1 MNVIYECEA
10 YGVAPPQGKY
20 IMMTCQNTTHTLSWF
35 GGQSLTPPP
44 NLGGFTCC
52 GLAINGTYYSVN
64 GDVTNHNIDS
74 TYDIVNG
81 NVTNYVTNNNTNVT
95 NYFTDMSSNVTNYV
109 TNDNTNVTNYVTDMS
124 SNVTTYTS
132 NTNVTNYFTNNT
144 TSNHLSDLSSNSN
157 VTNYFTNNTLTT
169 YLSQFIS
176 SDNYSEYALIMSGVS
191 LLISITLVIVSMVI
205 SCRNCAD
212 SRALRYMMYNRTP
225 NPQIPIRVT

>member
-1 MNVIYECEA
+1 MNIIYDCEA
-10 YGVAPPQGKY
+10 YGVEPPQEKY
-20 IMMTCQNTTHTLSWF
+20 IMLICESGIQTYTWF
-35 GGQSLTPPP
+35 GRRALYLHPGAIPHDQGMSYG
-44 NLGGFTCC
+44 NFVCC
-52 GLAINGTYYSVN
+52 GLTLNVTSYSDN
-64 GDVTNHNIDS
+64 S
-74 TYDIVNG
+74 
-81 NVTNYVTNNNTNVT
+81 NVTNYFTNNTTNTNVT
-95 NYFTDMSSNVTNYV
+95 NYFTNNT
-109 TNDNTNVTNYVTDMS
+109 TNTNVTNYFT
-124 SNVTTYTS
+124 NNTS

-205 SCRNCAD
+205 SCRNCAE

>member
-35 GGQSLTPPP
+35 GGQSLTPPS

-95 NYFTDMSSNVTNYV
+95 NYF
-109 TNDNTNVTNYVTDMS
+109 TDMS

-212 SRALRYMMYNRTP
+212 NRALRYMMYNRTP
-225 NPQIPIRVT
+225 NTRIPISIT